1 MTMASFGR
9 EIEPA
14 LLWDQSTPLHAAFES
29 ASPPMQALG
38 RSLAQTARHTVPVLL
53 VGETGT
59 GKPTFARALHAM
71 SSRAAQPF
79 VRVDC
84 PVAAGDLSMEA
95 QAAGR
100 GTLFFDEIAELPAT
114 VQTAALRL
122 LQDPGRF
129 RGRLVASTCHDLQA
143 EMAAARF
150 RKDLFY
156 RLAVVEIRVP
166 PLRERAEDILPIART
181 FVASLAREEGRP
193 PPELGPALER
203 ALLHYSWPGN
213 VQELLGILQR
223 VFALSPGSGL
233 DVAALPDRL
242 ST

>member
-38 RSLAQTARHTVPVLL
+38 RSLAQ
-53 VGETGT
+53 
-59 GKPTFARALHAM
+59 
-71 SSRAAQPF
+71 
-79 VRVDC
+79 
-84 PVAAGDLSMEA
+84 
-95 QAAGR
+95 AAGR
-100 GTLFFDEIAELPAT
+100 GTLFLDEIAELPPT

-122 LQDPGRF
+122 LQDPGRL

-166 PLRERAEDILPIART
+166 PLRERAEDILPIARA